1 MKKATPGY
9 RFLHASL
16 RSKSARAALRSP
28 MTRLAEMLDVSTSYV
43 EKWLRPAPTAD
54 RPGASGY
61 RNPVDFTDA
70 IFDFWLLYCPV
81 FAELFVRRYQRKLV
95 AHKDRQRQAFAPTR
109 REIETKISDFFREQ
123 ADVFSALSR
132 QASSEELF
140 QEWLEAQ
147 HKFEDLLASLEASED
162 RRPALKAVS

>member
-1 MKKATPGY
+1 MKKATSGY

-16 RSKSARAALRSP
+16 RSKSAREALRSP

-43 EKWLRPAPTAD
+43 EKWLRPAPNASN
-54 RPGASGY
+54 PGASGY
-61 RNPVDFTDA
+61 RNPIDYLDT
-70 IFDFWLLYCPV
+70 IFDFWLLYAPT

-95 AHKDRQRQAFAPTR
+95 AHQDRQRQAFAPTR
-109 REIETKISDFFREQ
+109 REVEQKIDAFFREQ

-140 QEWLEAQ
+140 QEWIEAQ
-147 HKFEDLLASLEASED
+147 QKFQELLLSIEATED